1 MMHFPA
7 PLMEARLV
15 RRYKRFLADVEWPD
29 GTPGNKE
36 DTVHCPN
43 PGAMLGLDAPG
54 SRVFVSRSANPKRKY
69 PLTLEIVEADGTL
82 VGVNTGLPNRLA
94 EEAITNGAIT
104 ELAGYDTLRREVR
117 YGQKSRIDIVLEH
130 PDRPICYVEIKNVH
144 LRRRPGLV
152 EFPDCVTARGTR
164 HLEELGDQA
173 EAGHRAVM
181 LFIIQRADG
190 ACFDLARDI
199 DAKYAA
205 AFARARQRGVE
216 ALAYSCTVSA
226 SEILVTMPV
235 PIDKRVLQPGPA
247 SIK

>member
-1 MMHFPA
+1 MHFSD
-7 PLMEARLV
+7 PLMEARLI
-15 RRYKRFLADVEWPD
+15 RRYKRFLADIEWPD
-29 GTPGNKE
+29 GTT

-54 SRVFVSRSANPKRKY
+54 SRVFVSRSTNIKRKY

-94 EEAITNGAIT
+94 QEAITNGTLA
-104 ELAGYDTLRREVR
+104 ELTGYDTLRREVR
-117 YGQKSRIDIVLEH
+117 YGRNSRIDILLEH
-130 PDRPICYVEIKNVH
+130 PDRPICYVEVKNVH

-152 EFPDCVTARGTR
+152 EFPDCVTARGAK

-173 EAGHRAVM
+173 EAGHRALM
-181 LFIIQRADG
+181 LFIVQRADG
-190 ACFDLARDI
+190 ARFDLARDI
-199 DAKYAA
+199 DPNYAA
-205 AFARARQRGVE
+205 AFARARRRGVE

-226 SEILVTMPV
+226 SDILVTIPV
-235 PIDKRVLQPGPA
+235 PIDARVLQPGSA

>member
-1 MMHFPA
+1 MHFLD
-7 PLMEARLV
+7 PLMEARLI

-29 GTPGNKE
+29 GAT

-82 VGVNTGLPNRLA
+82 VGVNTGLPNALA
-94 EEAITNGAIT
+94 QEAITNGVIA

-117 YGQKSRIDIVLEH
+117 YGVNSRIDILLEH
-130 PDRPICYVEIKNVH
+130 PDRPVCYVEVKNVH
-144 LRRRPGLV
+144 LSRRPGLV
-152 EFPDCVTARGTR
+152 EFPDCVTARGAK
-164 HLEELGDQA
+164 HLVELGDQA
-173 EAGHRAVM
+173 EAGHRALMV
-181 LFIIQRADG
+181 FIIQRDDG
-190 ACFDLARDI
+190 ASFDLARDI
-199 DAKYAA
+199 DPDYAA

-216 ALAYSCTVSA
+216 ALAYACTVSA
-226 SEILVTMPV
+226 SEILVTMKV

>member
-1 MMHFPA
+1 MHFPN

-15 RRYKRFLADVEWPD
+15 RRYKRFLADIEWPD
-29 GTPGNKE
+29 GTI

-54 SRVFVSRSANPKRKY
+54 SRVFVSRSVNPKRKY

-94 EEAITNGAIT
+94 EEAITNGTIA

-117 YGQKSRIDIVLEH
+117 YGQKSRVDFLLE
-130 PDRPICYVEIKNVH
+130 RPGRPLCYVEVKNVH
-144 LRRRPGLV
+144 LRRQPGLV

-164 HLEELGDQA
+164 HLDELGDQA
-173 EAGHRAVM
+173 EAGHRALM

-190 ACFDLARDI
+190 ARFDLARDI
-199 DAKYAA
+199 DPRYAA

-216 ALAYSCTVSA
+216 VLAYSCTVSA
-226 SEILVTMPV
+226 SEIQVTMKV
-235 PIDKRVLQPGPA
+235 PIDKRALQPGPA

>member
-1 MMHFPA
+1 MHFPD
-7 PLMEARLV
+7 PLMEARLI
-15 RRYKRFLADVEWPD
+15 RRYKRFLSDIEWPD
-29 GTPGNKE
+29 GAT

-82 VGVNTGLPNRLA
+82 VGINTILPNRLA
-94 EEAITNGAIT
+94 EEAITNGTIS

-117 YGQKSRIDIVLEH
+117 YGRNSRIDILLQH
-130 PDRPICYVEIKNVH
+130 PGRPICYVEVKNVH
-144 LRRRPGLV
+144 LRRQPGLM
-152 EFPDCVTARGTR
+152 EFPDCVTARGAK
-164 HLEELGDQA
+164 HLQELGDQA
-173 EAGHRAVM
+173 EAGHRALM

-190 ACFDLARDI
+190 DRFDLARDI
-199 DAKYAA
+199 DPKYAA
-205 AFARARQRGVE
+205 AFGRARQRGVE
-216 ALAYSCTVSA
+216 VFAYSCTVSA

-235 PIDKRVLQPGPA
+235 PIDKRVLQPGSA

>member
-1 MMHFPA
+1 MHFSD
-7 PLMEARLV
+7 PLMEARLI
-15 RRYKRFLADVEWPD
+15 RRYKRFLADIEWPD
-29 GTPGNKE
+29 GTT

-54 SRVFVSRSANPKRKY
+54 SRVFVSRSTNIKRKY

-94 EEAITNGAIT
+94 QEAITNGTLA
-104 ELAGYDTLRREVR
+104 ELTGYDTLRREVR
-117 YGQKSRIDIVLEH
+117 YGRNSRIDILLEH
-130 PDRPICYVEIKNVH
+130 PDRPICYVEVKNVH

-152 EFPDCVTARGTR
+152 EFPDCVTARGAK

-173 EAGHRAVM
+173 EAGHRALM
-181 LFIIQRADG
+181 LFIVQRADG
-190 ACFDLARDI
+190 ARFDLARDI
-199 DAKYAA
+199 DPNYAA
-205 AFARARQRGVE
+205 AFARARRRGVE

-226 SEILVTMPV
+226 SEILVTIPV
-235 PIDKRVLQPGPA
+235 PIDARVLQPGSA